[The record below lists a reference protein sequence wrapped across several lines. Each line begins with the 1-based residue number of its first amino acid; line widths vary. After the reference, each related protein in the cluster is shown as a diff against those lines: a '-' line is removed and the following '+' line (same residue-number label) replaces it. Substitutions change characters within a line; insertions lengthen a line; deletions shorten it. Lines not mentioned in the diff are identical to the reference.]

1 MAMSRLLH
9 RYTVLGA
16 SLCAAIGVAQAQS
29 PEEAAVTALQEVT
42 VTAQRR
48 EESVQGI
55 PVVVSAFSPEDLER
69 RNIHSTLDLTQYV
82 PNMIGHLNGGPGSAA
97 SYFIRGLG
105 STEIIATVDP
115 PVGTY
120 VDEIFIARQNANSMD
135 LFDPERIEILRGPQG
150 TLFGRNTTGGAVN
163 VVLKKP
169 AKVLGG
175 NFELGFGEYNRE
187 IAAGSVDVPLGNR
200 FFTKLSGYYDS
211 EDGYADN
218 VVTGKKDNGK
228 EQWGLRLATQ
238 TLVADAVTWDLSGSY
253 IYTDAA
259 NQLAL
264 PCNTLE
270 RGRPTSGCDERFT
283 ITALRAG
290 TNGEPTLKDLFVA
303 VPGIGFQ
310 PTDLA
315 NGKSHDRPGGESYLM
330 LVASNV
336 HVDIGG
342 MDLNFIT
349 GYSRYD
355 NDILVDLVDGR
366 QARALTRPD
375 SIPLVD
381 QNGVPTPN
389 GSQTIVQRSSGDQFS
404 QEIKLSGSAV
414 DGQLDFVGGLY
425 WFEEDNKTDVGFT
438 ATIFNNAGPIYT
450 TSVPGPMTTL
460 VLQDYML
467 DNTARSYAG
476 YLQAD
481 WHFNDKL
488 TATAGVRYTDEKKTI
503 AMRDQR
509 DPRVDSLF
517 DGVSTRVDT
526 ENIAHFYPTSATT
539 RRWTPRIALNY
550 KATDDVMFFASYTE
564 GFRSGGWNA
573 RGGSAQ
579 TTNFFGP
586 EEVSSFELGAKTQW
600 LDDRLRLNL
609 TLFDSTNE
617 HMQLP
622 GSVTVAGNILF
633 VTANEADLS
642 NRGAEFEF
650 QAVPIDN
657 LTLFGS
663 VGIQDAKYEN
673 PSQTALARQQACL
686 VAIGAENVAQYVAN
700 CGSGIVTDTGG
711 IANPLRSPET
721 SIALG
726 ATYELAFLGGTLSPS
741 VNWVRYGETYVGM
754 SNISFYVDDA
764 GEINNSSGKF
774 LSGAYVGPYE
784 LLNVGLSW
792 RSAGNLWRVNARCD
806 NCADEVYGQQINGNY
821 SYFNKPRTWSLRVR
835 RDF

>member
-1 MAMSRLLH
+1 MSRMLL
-9 RYTVLGA
+9 TGAVL
-16 SLCAAIGVAQAQS
+16 SAALWGVATTLQAQT
-29 PEEAAVTALQEVT
+29 PEDTTISGLQEVT

-48 EESVQGI
+48 EESVQDI
-55 PVVVSAFSPEDLER
+55 PVVVSAFSPEQLEQ
-69 RNIHSTLDLTQYV
+69 RNIDSTLDLTQYV

-120 VDEIFIARQNANSMD
+120 VDEIFIARQNANSLD

-169 AKVLGG
+169 AKVFGG
-175 NFELGFGEYNRE
+175 NAEIGFGEYNRR
-187 IAAGSVDVPLGNR
+187 IIAGSVDVPMAER
-200 FFTKLSGYYDS
+200 FFTKLSAYYND

-218 VVTGKKDNGK
+218 IVTGKKDNGS
-228 EQWGLRLATQ
+228 EQWGVRLATQ
-238 TLVADAVTWDLSGSY
+238 TLVSDAVTWDLSGSY
-253 IYTDAA
+253 VYTDAA

-264 PCNTLE
+264 PCNTVE
-270 RGRPTSGCDERFT
+270 RGRPASGCDERFT

-290 TNGEPTLKDLFVA
+290 VNGAPTLSNLYVS
-303 VPGIGFQ
+303 VPGVGLE

-315 NGKSHDRPGGESYLM
+315 NGKSYDRPGGESDLT
-330 LVASNV
+330 LIASNV
-336 HVDIGG
+336 HVDLGR

-349 GYSRYD
+349 GYVTYD

-381 QNGVPTPN
+381 ANGVPTPN

-404 QEIKLSGSAV
+404 QEIKLSGSAF
-414 DGQLDFVGGLY
+414 DRRLDFVGGLY
-425 WFEEDNKTDVGFT
+425 WFEEDNRTDVGFT
-438 ATIFNNAGPIYT
+438 ATIFNNAGPLYT

-481 WHFNDKL
+481 WHFSDQF
-488 TATAGVRYTDEKKTI
+488 TATAGVRYTDEKKTL

-509 DPRVDSLF
+509 DPRVDSTF
-517 DGVSTRVDT
+517 DGVSTRVET
-526 ENIAHFYPTSATT
+526 GNIAHFFPTSATT

-550 KATDDVMFFASYTE
+550 KPTDDVLLFASYTE

-586 EEVSSFELGAKTQW
+586 EEVQSFELGAKTQW
-600 LDDRLRLNL
+600 LDNRLRLNL

-617 HMQLP
+617 DMQLP
-622 GSVTVAGNILF
+622 GSVTVAGAILF

-650 QAVPIDN
+650 QAVPVDN
-657 LTLFGS
+657 LTLYGS

-673 PSQTALARQQACL
+673 PSATALARQQACL
-686 VAIGAENVAQYVAN
+686 TAIGANDVAQYAAN

-711 IANPLRSPET
+711 IAKPLRSPET

-726 ATYELAFLGGTLSPS
+726 ATYDFAFLGGTLTPA

-754 SNISFYVDDA
+754 SNINFYVDDA
-764 GEINNSSGKF
+764 GEINNSSGRF
-774 LSGAYVGPYE
+774 LSGALVEPYE
-784 LLNVGLSW
+784 LLNLGLSW
-792 RSAGNLWRVNARCD
+792 RSANSSWRVNARCD
-806 NCADEVYGQQINGNY
+806 NCANEIYGQQINGNY

-835 RDF
+835 KDF